1 MATGG
6 ARAPASLRARRR
18 ARGEGETVPQCA
30 SPRCEVPEG
39 VELDE
44 EASERRIGVDP
55 SSDGAPMAAVARV
68 WAREEPAA
76 LFHEM
81 RESVALLLGW
91 RTGLGVRAKKG
102 HDARTRAA
110 TGLAESSSLTR
121 KMKILTGGAHLS
133 AVEKKKRVGGVE
145 LGRGKRMGRRCGCGG
160 AG

>member
-1 MATGG
+1 M
-6 ARAPASLRARRR
+6 RR
-18 ARGEGETVPQCA
+18 A

-55 SSDGAPMAAVARV
+55 SSGGAPMAAAARV
-68 WAREEPAA
+68 WAREEAAA
-76 LFHEM
+76 LFHGS
-81 RESVALLLGW
+81 RESAALLIGR

-110 TGLAESSSLTR
+110 TRLTESSSLMR
-121 KMKILTGGAHLS
+121 KMKTLTGGAHLS
-133 AVEKKKRVGGVE
+133 AVEKKKRVGDVG
-145 LGRGKRMGRRCGCGG
+145 LGRGKRMGRRCGFWA